1 MKKNNKIMSK
11 ENNIK
16 IMMLTK
22 IWNSNIKTNKS
33 IKTIHNIKIKWK
45 MISII
50 IKITTIMI

>member
-1 MKKNNKIMSK
+1 MSK